1 MQAYN
6 LITVLGHTAG
16 GKTTFASHLAHRL
29 GSEIISADSRQV
41 YKGMDIGTGKD
52 LADYQIAGKKIPYHL
67 IDICEAGERY
77 NVYEYQKDF
86 IRVFNR
92 LEKEQKMPIL
102 CGGTGLYIDAV
113 INNYRLIQV
122 PVNQK
127 LRDELE
133 KKTLEELSQILANE
147 KQLHNTS
154 DTDTKKRAI
163 RAIEIAR
170 HYQKH
175 PEIDR
180 SYPEIRP
187 LILGIKFDRNS
198 RRRRI
203 SQRLRE
209 RLDEGMIEEVENL
222 LKQGVSHETL
232 VYYGLEY
239 KFISLHLSGD
249 LSYQVMFKKLET
261 AIHQF
266 AKRQM
271 TWYRRMEKQGKKIH
285 WLDGYMPLNEK
296 LSKAISLLNQ

>member
-122 PVNQK
+122 SVNQN

>member
-133 KKTLEELSQILANE
+133 EKTLEELSQILANE